1 MSAETIR
8 KAAAIGPVAA
18 VEVEYSPFA
27 LEVEENGVLATCKEL
42 GIPIIAYRCARP
54 ALFLRPSL

>member
-8 KAAAIGPVAA
+8 KAAA

-27 LEVEENGVLATCKEL
+27 LEIEDNGVLAACKEL
-42 GIPIIAYRCARP
+42 DIPIIAYRYVQLTVSRA
-54 ALFLRPSL
+54 

>member
-8 KAAAIGPVAA
+8 KAAAVGPVAA

-27 LEVEENGVLATCKEL
+27 LEIEDNGVLAACKEL
-42 GIPIIAYRCARP
+42 DIPIIAYRYVQLTVSRA
-54 ALFLRPSL
+54 